1 MKCFV
6 FFAISLVLVAS
17 APLDNQAQVSVL
29 LCYTVGVSKT
39 IHYIRSSVI
48 LPNQNRFHEGLL

>member
-6 FFAISLVLVAS
+6 FLALSLVLVAS

-39 IHYIRSSVI
+39 THCIRSSVD
-48 LPNQNRFHEGLL
+48 LA